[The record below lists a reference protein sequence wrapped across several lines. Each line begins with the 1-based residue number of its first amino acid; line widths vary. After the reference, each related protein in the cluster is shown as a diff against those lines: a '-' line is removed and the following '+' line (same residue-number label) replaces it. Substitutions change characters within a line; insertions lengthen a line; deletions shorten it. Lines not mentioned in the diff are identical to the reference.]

1 LIYLQGCAVESID
14 MIPGSTMKLFP
25 ALLLAC
31 LLPLGAAHAAE
42 PAPKCTYVDVA
53 DLPIRYAGLSLMPAV
68 DGVIEGVPAT
78 VLVDTGDYQTQ
89 LTMYGVARRDLALHM
104 LL

>member
-1 LIYLQGCAVESID
+1 

-25 ALLLAC
+25 SLLIAC

-42 PAPKCTYVDVA
+42 PAPRCTYVNVA
-53 DLPIRYAGLSLMPAV
+53 DLPLRYAGLGLMPAV

-78 VLVDTGDYQTQ
+78 VLVDTGDYETQ
-89 LTMYGVARRDLALHM
+89 LTMNGATRRDLTLHM
-104 LL
+104 MPGQWVEGI